1 MSGDRAEE
9 LLHLLKTRGPQ
20 SAQALGEAMG
30 LTSMGARQ
38 HLLKLAEDGLVTA
51 FERRE
56 GVGRPKQAWRLTDKG
71 HGRFPDRHSDLTLE
85 LISSVRELYGEEG
98 LTRLIEKR
106 ELQARRVYGEALAD
120 APTLE
125 EKVERLA
132 EQRAKEGYMAR
143 TERSEDGALMLIEDH
158 CPICAAASI
167 CQGFCRAELHLFE
180 EVLGEGVTVA
190 RTDYLLEGGRRCAYR
205 IVPD

>member
-1 MSGDRAEE
+1 MSERADD
-9 LLHLLKTRGPQ
+9 LLYLLKTRGPQ
-20 SAQALGEAMG
+20 SAQALGEALGM
-30 LTSMGARQ
+30 TSMGARQ
-38 HLLKLAEDGLVTA
+38 HLLRLAAEDLVTS

-98 LTRLIEKR
+98 LNRLIEKR
-106 ELQARRVYGEALAD
+106 ELQAREVYDKALEEAA
-120 APTLE
+120 TLE

-132 EQRAKEGYMAR
+132 EQRNKEGYMAR
-143 TERSEDGALMLIEDH
+143 AEKSEDGALMLIEDH

-190 RTDYLLEGGRRCAYR
+190 RTDYMLEGGRRCAYR
-205 IVPD
+205 IMPD

>member
-1 MSGDRAEE
+1 MSERADD
-9 LLHLLKTRGPQ
+9 LLYLLKTRGPQ
-20 SAQALGEAMG
+20 SAQALGEALGM
-30 LTSMGARQ
+30 TSMGARQ
-38 HLLKLAEDGLVTA
+38 HLLKLADEGLVTS

-98 LTRLIEKR
+98 LNRLIEKR
-106 ELQARRVYGEALAD
+106 ELQARQVYDKALEEAA
-120 APTLE
+120 TLE

-132 EQRAKEGYMAR
+132 EQRNKEGYMAR
-143 TERSEDGALMLIEDH
+143 AERAEDGALMLIEDH

-190 RTDYLLEGGRRCAYR
+190 RTDYMLEGGRRCAYR
-205 IVPD
+205 IMPD

>member
-1 MSGDRAEE
+1 MSERAED
-9 LLHLLKTRGPQ
+9 LLYLLKTRGPQ
-20 SAQALGEAMG
+20 GAQALGEALGM
-30 LTSMGARQ
+30 TSMGARQ
-38 HLLKLAEDGLVTA
+38 HLLKLAGEDLVTS

-106 ELQARRVYGEALAD
+106 ELQARAVYDKALEEAA
-120 APTLE
+120 TLE

-132 EQRAKEGYMAR
+132 EQRNKEGYMAR
-143 TERSEDGALMLIEDH
+143 AERAEDGSLMLIEDH

-190 RTDYLLEGGRRCAYR
+190 RTDYMLEGGRRCAYR
-205 IVPD
+205 IMPD

>member
-1 MSGDRAEE
+1 MSERADD
-9 LLHLLKTRGPQ
+9 LLYLLKTRGPQ
-20 SAQALGEAMG
+20 SAQALGEALGM
-30 LTSMGARQ
+30 TSMGARQ
-38 HLLKLAEDGLVTA
+38 HLLRLAGEDLVTS

-98 LTRLIEKR
+98 LNRLIEKR
-106 ELQARRVYGEALAD
+106 ELQARQVYDKALEEAA
-120 APTLE
+120 TLE

-132 EQRAKEGYMAR
+132 EQRNKEGYMAR
-143 TERSEDGALMLIEDH
+143 AERGEDGSLMLIEDH

-190 RTDYLLEGGRRCAYR
+190 RTDYMLEGGRRCAYR
-205 IVPD
+205 IMPD

>member
-1 MSGDRAEE
+1 MSERADD
-9 LLHLLKTRGPQ
+9 LLYLLKTRGPQ
-20 SAQALGEAMG
+20 GAQALGEALGM
-30 LTSMGARQ
+30 TSMGARQ
-38 HLLKLAEDGLVTA
+38 HLLKLADEGLVTS

-98 LTRLIEKR
+98 LNRLIEKR
-106 ELQARRVYGEALAD
+106 EQQARQVYDKALEEAA
-120 APTLE
+120 TLE

-132 EQRAKEGYMAR
+132 EQRNKEGYMAR
-143 TERSEDGALMLIEDH
+143 AERAEDGALMLIEDH

-190 RTDYLLEGGRRCAYR
+190 RTDYMLEGGRRCAYR
-205 IVPD
+205 IMPD